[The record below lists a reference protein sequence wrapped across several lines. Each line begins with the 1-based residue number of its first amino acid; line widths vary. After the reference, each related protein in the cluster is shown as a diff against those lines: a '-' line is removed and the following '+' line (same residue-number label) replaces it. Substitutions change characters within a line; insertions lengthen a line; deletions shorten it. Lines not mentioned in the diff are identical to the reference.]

1 MPITDDPTTEHTDSQ
16 RCLAVGETWRHLAG
30 IMPIVD
36 LASDDWRPE
45 HDWVETARDPF
56 LDIATILFR
65 TQRCHPLVV
74 GLPGTGKSH
83 LIQEFAR
90 RLRQNR
96 FPSLAFQSIF
106 WLDCRYV
113 GPEDSRACLET
124 IFRAVLEEPRVL
136 LCLDGLAALIRRAGG
151 GSNRSLLCSLLNRAG
166 LRVIG
171 AMTPWEHA
179 DLIATDSELIRYFAR
194 VELTEVDE
202 DDATRIA
209 IARAADFS
217 REYDVSIADE
227 TVRRTV
233 RLTSHFLLNEQSP
246 AKDIKTLREAVEGL
260 VFRRQQDCG
269 TSHALGPNDT
279 AKVIGDRTGIPVAT
293 LLGKETE
300 VDFESVLASAVVGQ
314 HRAVAIAAREL
325 RLIKAGLNPANKPA
339 TVLLFAGLTGVGKTE
354 LAKRIAEVYSNSRR
368 LQVYSMGNFTE
379 PHSVSGIV
387 GVPPGYV
394 GYENGGRLI
403 NDLNAD
409 PYSVFLL
416 DEAEKCHP
424 NIWKPFLNLFDEGWI
439 ADQRGVKAH
448 ADRAIFILTTNAGDR
463 HIAQLAEAGRS
474 EDEIGEAVRQTLSR
488 IRLERSTQP
497 VFPSQFLA
505 RIRRIVVFC
514 PLSEEAMIGIAR
526 HACRRL
532 IDQWRRKRDI
542 VVEISEDVVTAIG
555 RLGHRRNEES
565 RQQEGGRII
574 QKLLDDI
581 LQDRLQRLMHAE
593 LPHDLTHEYIAID
606 HDNSPSATDD
616 TAHALSA
623 RLRVAWT
630 SSVP

>member
-1 MPITDDPTTEHTDSQ
+1 MPMTAAPTIENSHSE
-16 RCLAVGETWRHLAG
+16 RHAAVEAWRHLAG
-30 IMPIVD
+30 ILPIVD
-36 LASDDWRPE
+36 LASDDWQPD
-45 HDWVETARDPF
+45 HDWIESARDPF
-56 LDIATILFR
+56 LDIATALFR

-83 LIQEFAR
+83 LIREFAR
-90 RLRQNR
+90 RLRKEHY
-96 FPSLAFQSIF
+96 PSLDFKSIF
-106 WLDCRYV
+106 WIDCRHI
-113 GPEDSRACLET
+113 GPEDSRACLEML
-124 IFRAVLEEPRVL
+124 FRAVAGELHVL
-136 LCLDGLAALIRRAGG
+136 LCLDGLASLIRRAGG

-171 AMTPWEHA
+171 TMTPWEHA
-179 DLIATDSELIRYFAR
+179 DIIATDSELVRYFAR
-194 VELTEVDE
+194 VELPEVAE

-209 IARAADFS
+209 IARARNFS
-217 REYDVSIADE
+217 RAYDVPIADD
-227 TVRRTV
+227 TVVHTV
-233 RLTSHFLLNEQSP
+233 RLTSHFLLNEQHP
-246 AKDIKTLREAVEGL
+246 AKDLSILREAVEGI
-260 VFRRQQDCG
+260 VFRQEQDRG
-269 TSHALGPNDT
+269 TSHELGLNDT
-279 AKVIGDRTGIPVAT
+279 AKAIADRTGIPVAT
-293 LLGKETE
+293 LLGDEPQ
-300 VDFESVLASAVVGQ
+300 VDFEGVLAAAVVGQ
-314 HRAVAIAAREL
+314 PGAVATAAREL
-325 RLIKAGLNPANKPA
+325 RLIKAGLSPSDKPA

-394 GYENGGRLI
+394 GYESGGRLI

-439 ADQRGVKAH
+439 ADQRGVKAR

-463 HIAQLAEAGRS
+463 HIAQLADAGKS
-474 EDEIGEAVRQTLSR
+474 EDEIAEAVRQTLSR

-497 VFPSQFLA
+497 VFPPQFLA
-505 RIRRIVVFC
+505 RIRRIMVFC

-532 IDQWRRKRDI
+532 IDQWRRKRDV
-542 VVEISEDVVTAIG
+542 VVEISEGVITAIG

-574 QKLLDDI
+574 QKLLDEI
-581 LQDRLQRLMHAE
+581 LQDRLQRLMIAE
-593 LPHDLTHEYIAID
+593 PRHDLSHECITID
-606 HDNSPSATDD
+606 CDTSPGDSDD
-616 TAHALSA
+616 TAHALSE
-623 RLRVAWT
+623 RLRIAWDPR
-630 SSVP
+630 S